1 MRSVFAVAAA
11 VWFLNSALTFV
22 PQGSGVIPNPGQ
34 IGGLDAV
41 DGGAVAVT
49 WAARTLFAGLV
60 PLSLSLVAWEKV
72 LGLFTRGESAAAAKR
87 ADGPARQPSESGRS

>member
-1 MRSVFAVAAA
+1 MRSVFAIAAA
-11 VWFLNSALTFV
+11 TWFFYSALTFV
-22 PQGSGVIPNPGQ
+22 PQGSGIVLNPGQ
-34 IGGLDAV
+34 VGGLDAV

-72 LGLFTRGESAAAAKR
+72 MGLFRPR
-87 ADGPARQPSESGRS
+87 